1 MTPSFISPPSPPSHN
16 PISWMN
22 LSYFSSLNLCAARFY
37 REVVANSFNFSFH
50 INFLFHIFIPFF
62 LHTYW
67 FPFSSFLLHFSYIHS
82 IFLSPILISSEYP
95 PRWGEERR
103 RPVRISRAFFCNI
116 RNIYL
121 RTNISSDKY
130 SSSEKY
136 LFWEI
141 FIWRNICFENI
152 CFFQLVQ
159 NICFPRNIYSEK
171 YLFRKYFF
179 LQVVCTIFCWVLFL
193 Q

>member
-1 MTPSFISPPSPPSHN
+1 MS
-16 PISWMN
+16 
-22 LSYFSSLNLCAARFY
+22 
-37 REVVANSFNFSFH
+37 
-50 INFLFHIFIPFF
+50 
-62 LHTYW
+62 
-67 FPFSSFLLHFSYIHS
+67 
-82 IFLSPILISSEYP
+82 
-95 PRWGEERR
+95 
-103 RPVRISRAFFCNI
+103 ISRAFFCNI

-152 CFFQLVQ
+152 CFFNWSKIFVFQEIFIL
-159 NICFPRNIYSEK
+159 RNIYSEK

-179 LQVVCTIFCWVLFL
+179 LTGCIYNFLLGAFFYSSYHSTCEIYNLYHGPGNCSVRWIVICSAGQINAKQLFFL
-193 Q
+193 KIQQQTFS